1 VGCHFKLILWFQN
14 PEVVYYLDG
23 ITLSVPIEDQQ
34 QQQQQQ
40 QQQEEMDN
48 ANYVEVVD
56 IDTLLTPNETQKV

>member
-1 VGCHFKLILWFQN
+1 
-14 PEVVYYLDG
+14 LDG

-34 QQQQQQ
+34 QQEQQQ